1 MKKVILI
8 TGASSGI
15 GKDTALSLIKEGHVV
30 YGVARRLEMMK
41 EIVQAGGHAIKMDIL
56 KERNIDDVVNQ
67 ITKEQNRVDVLIN
80 NAGYGLW
87 GAVETISI
95 NEAKRQFD
103 VNIFGLAYLTKK
115 IIPIMRKQKSGKIIN
130 MSSMGGKV
138 YTPFGAWYHATKYA
152 LEGWSDC
159 LRIEL
164 KSFGIDVILIEPGVI
179 KTEFQDVMMDST
191 VERSIGTPYEKKLKA
206 LEKATQEMYARG
218 IGSPP
223 STITKLIIKAINSHN
238 PKRRYVGGLFAKP
251 MLFIKKWFG
260 DKMYE
265 KAIMSQIKKA
275 KKNN

>member
-15 GKDTALSLIKEGHVV
+15 GKDTALNLIKEGHVV
-30 YGVARRLEMMK
+30 YGVARRLEMMQD
-41 EIVQAGGHAIKMDIL
+41 IIQVGGYAIKMDIL
-56 KERNIDDVVNQ
+56 EERNIDDVVNQ
-67 ITKEQNRVDVLIN
+67 IIKKQNRVDVLIN

-95 NEAKRQFD
+95 DEAKRQFD

-115 IIPIMRKQKSGKIIN
+115 IIPIMREQKSGKIIN

-164 KSFGIDVILIEPGVI
+164 KSFGINVILIEPGVI

-275 KKNN
+275 KKE

>member
-15 GKDTALSLIKEGHVV
+15 GKDTAISLIKHGHVV
-30 YGVARRLEMMK
+30 YGAAIRLEMMQD
-41 EIVQAGGHAIKMDIL
+41 IIQAGGHAIKMDIL

-67 ITKEQNRVDVLIN
+67 IMKEQSRVDVLIN

-95 NEAKRQFD
+95 DEAKRQFD

-275 KKNN
+275 KKE

>member
-1 MKKVILI
+1 MNKVILI

-30 YGVARRLEMMK
+30 YGVARRLEMMQD
-41 EIVQAGGHAIKMDIL
+41 IIQAGGHAIKMDIL
-56 KERNIDDVVNQ
+56 KERNIDEVVNQ
-67 ITKEQNRVDVLIN
+67 IIKEQKRIDILIN

-95 NEAKRQFD
+95 AEAKRQFD

-115 IIPIMRKQKSGKIIN
+115 IIPLMRKQKSGKIIN

-275 KKNN
+275 KKE

>member
-41 EIVQAGGHAIKMDIL
+41 DIVQAGGHAIKMDIL

-67 ITKEQNRVDVLIN
+67 IIKEQSRVDVLIN

-95 NEAKRQFD
+95 DEAKRQFD

-218 IGSPP
+218 IGSPT

-275 KKNN
+275 KKE

>member
-15 GKDTALSLIKEGHVV
+15 GKDTAINLIKHGHVV
-30 YGVARRLEMMK
+30 YGAARRLEMMQD
-41 EIVQAGGHAIKMDIL
+41 IIQAGGHAIKMDIL
-56 KERNIDDVVNQ
+56 KDRNIDDVVNQ
-67 ITKEQNRVDVLIN
+67 IINEQNRIDVLIN

-95 NEAKRQFD
+95 DEAKRQFD

-115 IIPIMRKQKSGKIIN
+115 IIPFMREQKSGKIIN

-191 VERSIGTPYEKKLKA
+191 VERSMGTPYEKKLKA

-275 KKNN
+275 KKE

>member
-30 YGVARRLEMMK
+30 YGVARRLEMMRD
-41 EIVQAGGHAIKMDIL
+41 IAQAGGHAIKMDIL

-67 ITKEQNRVDVLIN
+67 IIKEQSRVDVLIN

-95 NEAKRQFD
+95 DEAKRQFD

-223 STITKLIIKAINSHN
+223 SIITKLIIKAINSHN

-275 KKNN
+275 KKE

>member
-15 GKDTALSLIKEGHVV
+15 GKDTAISLIKHGHLV
-30 YGVARRLEMMK
+30 YGAARRLEMMQD
-41 EIVQAGGHAIKMDIL
+41 IIQAGGHAIKMDIL
-56 KERNIDDVVNQ
+56 KEKNIDDVVNQ
-67 ITKEQNRVDVLIN
+67 IIKEQSRVDVLIN

-95 NEAKRQFD
+95 DEAKRQFD

-275 KKNN
+275 KKE

>member
-1 MKKVILI
+1 MGKVILI

-15 GKDTALSLIKEGHVV
+15 GKDTALNLIKEGHIV
-30 YGVARRLEMMK
+30 YGAARRISKMK
-41 EIVQAGGHAIKMDIL
+41 DIVEAGGHSIKMDIL
-56 KERNIDDVVNQ
+56 NNEDVDKAVD
-67 ITKEQNRVDVLIN
+67 RVISEHKRIDVLVN

-95 NEAKRQFD
+95 DEAKRQFD

-115 IIPIMRKQKSGKIIN
+115 VIPLMRNQKSGKIIN
-130 MSSMGGKV
+130 ISSMGGKV

-164 KSFGIDVILIEPGVI
+164 KSFGINVILIEPGVI

-223 STITKLIIKAINSHN
+223 SVITKLIIKAINSPN

-275 KKNN
+275 KKE

>member
-30 YGVARRLEMMK
+30 YGVARRLEMMQD
-41 EIVQAGGHAIKMDIL
+41 IIQAGGHAIKMDIL
-56 KERNIDDVVNQ
+56 KEKKIDDVVNQ
-67 ITKEQNRVDVLIN
+67 IINEQNRVDVLIN

-95 NEAKRQFD
+95 DEAKRQFD

-115 IIPIMRKQKSGKIIN
+115 VIPIMRKQKSGKIIN

-260 DKMYE
+260 DKLYE
-265 KAIMSQIKKA
+265 KAIKSRIKKTL
-275 KKNN
+275 KK

>member
-1 MKKVILI
+1 MNKVVLI

-15 GKDTALSLIKEGHVV
+15 GKETALSLIKEGHIV
-30 YGVARRLEMMK
+30 YGVARRLEMMQD
-41 EIVQAGGHAIKMDIL
+41 IIQAGGHSIKMDIL
-56 KERNIDDVVNQ
+56 KERNIDEVVNQ
-67 ITKEQNRVDVLIN
+67 IIKEQKRIDILIN

-95 NEAKRQFD
+95 AEAKRQFD

-115 IIPIMRKQKSGKIIN
+115 IIPLMRKQKSGKIIN

-275 KKNN
+275 KKE

>member
-41 EIVQAGGHAIKMDIL
+41 DIVQAGGHAIKMDIL

-67 ITKEQNRVDVLIN
+67 IIKEQSRVDVLIN

-95 NEAKRQFD
+95 DEAKRQFD

-275 KKNN
+275 SKK

>member
-1 MKKVILI
+1 MGKVILI

-15 GKDTALSLIKEGHVV
+15 GKDTALNLIKEGHIV
-30 YGVARRLEMMK
+30 YGAARRISKMK
-41 EIVQAGGHAIKMDIL
+41 DIVEAGGHSIKMDIL
-56 KERNIDDVVNQ
+56 NNEDVDKAVD
-67 ITKEQNRVDVLIN
+67 RVISEHQRIDVLVN

-95 NEAKRQFD
+95 DEAKRQFD

-115 IIPIMRKQKSGKIIN
+115 VIPLMRNQKSGKIIN

-164 KSFGIDVILIEPGVI
+164 KSFGINVILIEPGVI

-223 STITKLIIKAINSHN
+223 SVITKLIIKAINSPN

-275 KKNN
+275 KKE

>member
-15 GKDTALSLIKEGHVV
+15 GKDTAMSLIKHGHVV
-30 YGVARRLEMMK
+30 YGAARRLEMMQD
-41 EIVQAGGHAIKMDIL
+41 IIQAGGHAIKMDIL
-56 KERNIDDVVNQ
+56 NEKNIDDVVNQ
-67 ITKEQNRVDVLIN
+67 IINEQNRIDVLIN

-95 NEAKRQFD
+95 DEAKRQFD

-115 IIPIMRKQKSGKIIN
+115 IIPFMREQKSGKIIN

-275 KKNN
+275 KKE

>member
-8 TGASSGI
+8 TGTSSGI
-15 GKDTALSLIKEGHVV
+15 GKDTALSLIKEGHIV
-30 YGVARRLEMMK
+30 YGAARRLEMMQD
-41 EIVQAGGHAIKMDIL
+41 IVQAGGHAIKMDIL
-56 KERNIDDVVNQ
+56 KDRNIDDVVNQ
-67 ITKEQNRVDVLIN
+67 IINEQNRIDILIN

-95 NEAKRQFD
+95 DEAKRQFD

-115 IIPIMRKQKSGKIIN
+115 IIPFMREQKSGKIIN

-275 KKNN
+275 KKE

>member
-275 KKNN
+275 SKK

>member
-15 GKDTALSLIKEGHVV
+15 GKDTALSLIKEGHIV
-30 YGVARRLEMMK
+30 YGAARRLEMMQD
-41 EIVQAGGHAIKMDIL
+41 IIQAGGHAIKMDIL
-56 KERNIDDVVNQ
+56 KEKNIDDVVNQ
-67 ITKEQNRVDVLIN
+67 IIKEQSRVDVLIN

-95 NEAKRQFD
+95 DEAKRQFD
-103 VNIFGLAYLTKK
+103 VNLFGLAYLTKK

-223 STITKLIIKAINSHN
+223 STITKLIIKAINSNN

-260 DKMYE
+260 DKIYE

-275 KKNN
+275 KKE

>member
-1 MKKVILI
+1 MGKVILI

-15 GKDTALSLIKEGHVV
+15 GKDTALNLIKEGHIV
-30 YGVARRLEMMK
+30 YGAARRISKMK
-41 EIVQAGGHAIKMDIL
+41 DIVEAGGHSIKMDIL
-56 KERNIDDVVNQ
+56 DNEDVDKA
-67 ITKEQNRVDVLIN
+67 INRVISEHKRIDVLVN

-95 NEAKRQFD
+95 DEAKRQFD

-115 IIPIMRKQKSGKIIN
+115 VIPLMRNQKSGKIIN

-164 KSFGIDVILIEPGVI
+164 KSFGINVILIEPGVI

-223 STITKLIIKAINSHN
+223 SVITKLIIKAINSPN

-275 KKNN
+275 KKE

>member
-15 GKDTALSLIKEGHVV
+15 GKDTAMSLIKHGHVV
-30 YGVARRLEMMK
+30 YGAARRLEMMQD
-41 EIVQAGGHAIKMDIL
+41 IIQAGGHAIKMDIL
-56 KERNIDDVVNQ
+56 KDRNIDDVVNQ
-67 ITKEQNRVDVLIN
+67 IINEQNRIDVLIN

-95 NEAKRQFD
+95 DEAKRQFD

-115 IIPIMRKQKSGKIIN
+115 IIPFMREQKSGKIIN

-275 KKNN
+275 KKE

>member
-15 GKDTALSLIKEGHVV
+15 GKDTAISLIKHGHVV
-30 YGVARRLEMMK
+30 YGAARRLEMMQD
-41 EIVQAGGHAIKMDIL
+41 IIQAGGHAIKMDIL
-56 KERNIDDVVNQ
+56 KEKNIDDVVNQ
-67 ITKEQNRVDVLIN
+67 IIKEQSRVDVLIN

-95 NEAKRQFD
+95 DEAKRQFD

-115 IIPIMRKQKSGKIIN
+115 IIPFMREQKSGKIIN

-275 KKNN
+275 KKE

>member
-1 MKKVILI
+1 VNKVVLI

-15 GKDTALSLIKEGHVV
+15 GKETALSLIKEGHIV
-30 YGVARRLEMMK
+30 YGVARRLEMMQD
-41 EIVQAGGHAIKMDIL
+41 IIQAGGHSIKMDIL
-56 KERNIDDVVNQ
+56 KERNIDEVVNQ
-67 ITKEQNRVDVLIN
+67 IIKEQKRIDILIN

-95 NEAKRQFD
+95 AEAKRQFD

-115 IIPIMRKQKSGKIIN
+115 IIPLMRKQKSGKIIN

-206 LEKATQEMYARG
+206 LEKATQEMYERG

-223 STITKLIIKAINSHN
+223 STITKLIVKAINSHH

-275 KKNN
+275 KKE

>member
-1 MKKVILI
+1 VNKVILI

-30 YGVARRLEMMK
+30 YGAARRLEMMQD
-41 EIVQAGGHAIKMDIL
+41 IIQAGGHAIKMDIL
-56 KERNIDDVVNQ
+56 KERNIDEVVNQ
-67 ITKEQNRVDVLIN
+67 IVKEQNRIDVLIN

-95 NEAKRQFD
+95 AEAKRQFD

-115 IIPIMRKQKSGKIIN
+115 IIPMMRKQKSGKIIN

-159 LRIEL
+159 LRMEL
-164 KSFGIDVILIEPGVI
+164 KNFGIHVILIEPGVI

-191 VERSIGTPYEKKLKA
+191 VERSIGTPYEKKLRA
-206 LEKATQEMYARG
+206 LKKATQEMYARG

-223 STITKLIIKAINSHN
+223 STITNLIIKAINSNN
-238 PKRRYVGGLFAKP
+238 PQRRYVGGLFAKP
-251 MLFIKKWFG
+251 MLLIKKWFG
-260 DKMYE
+260 DKIYE
-265 KAIMSQIKKA
+265 KAILSQIKKA
-275 KKNN
+275 KKE

>member
-15 GKDTALSLIKEGHVV
+15 GKDTALSLIKQGHVV

-41 EIVQAGGHAIKMDIL
+41 DIIHAGGHAIKMDIL

-67 ITKEQNRVDVLIN
+67 IIKEQSRVDVLIN

-95 NEAKRQFD
+95 DEAKRQFD

-275 KKNN
+275 KKE

>member
-15 GKDTALSLIKEGHVV
+15 GKDTAISLIKHGHVV
-30 YGVARRLEMMK
+30 YGAARRLEMMQD
-41 EIVQAGGHAIKMDIL
+41 IIQAGGHAIKMDIL
-56 KERNIDDVVNQ
+56 KDRNIDDVVNQ
-67 ITKEQNRVDVLIN
+67 IIKEQNRIDVLIN

-95 NEAKRQFD
+95 DEAKRQFD

-115 IIPIMRKQKSGKIIN
+115 IIPFMREQKSGKTIN

-191 VERSIGTPYEKKLKA
+191 IERSIGTPYEKKLKA

-275 KKNN
+275 NKE

>member
-15 GKDTALSLIKEGHVV
+15 GKDTALNLIKEGHVV
-30 YGVARRLEMMK
+30 YGVARRLEMMQD
-41 EIVQAGGHAIKMDIL
+41 IIQVGGYAIKMDIL
-56 KERNIDDVVNQ
+56 EERNIDDVVNQ
-67 ITKEQNRVDVLIN
+67 IIKKQNRVDVLIN

-95 NEAKRQFD
+95 YEAKRQFD

-115 IIPIMRKQKSGKIIN
+115 IIPIMREQKSGKIIN

-164 KSFGIDVILIEPGVI
+164 KSFGINVILIEPGVI

-275 KKNN
+275 KKE

>member
-41 EIVQAGGHAIKMDIL
+41 DIVQAGGHAIKMDIL

-67 ITKEQNRVDVLIN
+67 IIKEQSRVDVLIN

-95 NEAKRQFD
+95 DEAKRQFD

-260 DKMYE
+260 DIMYE

-275 KKNN
+275 KKE

>member
-15 GKDTALSLIKEGHVV
+15 GKDTAISLIKHGHVV
-30 YGVARRLEMMK
+30 YGAARRLEMMQD
-41 EIVQAGGHAIKMDIL
+41 IIQAGGHAIKMDIL
-56 KERNIDDVVNQ
+56 KDRNIDDVVNQ
-67 ITKEQNRVDVLIN
+67 IINEQNRIDILIN

-95 NEAKRQFD
+95 DEAKRQFD

-115 IIPIMRKQKSGKIIN
+115 IIPFMREQKSGKIIN

-275 KKNN
+275 KKE

>member
-15 GKDTALSLIKEGHVV
+15 GKDTALSLIKEGHLV

-41 EIVQAGGHAIKMDIL
+41 DIVRAGGHAIKMDIL

-67 ITKEQNRVDVLIN
+67 IIKEQSRVDILIN

-95 NEAKRQFD
+95 DEAKRQFD

-206 LEKATQEMYARG
+206 LEKATQEMYARD

-275 KKNN
+275 KKE

>member
-1 MKKVILI
+1 MNKVVLI

-15 GKDTALSLIKEGHVV
+15 GKDTALSLIKEGHIV
-30 YGVARRLEMMK
+30 YGVARRLEMMQD
-41 EIVQAGGHAIKMDIL
+41 IIQAGGHAIKMDIL
-56 KERNIDDVVNQ
+56 KEKNIDEVVNQ
-67 ITKEQNRVDVLIN
+67 IIKEQKRIDILIN

-95 NEAKRQFD
+95 AEAKRQFD

-115 IIPIMRKQKSGKIIN
+115 IIPLMRKQKSGKIIN

-206 LEKATQEMYARG
+206 LEKATQEMYERG

-223 STITKLIIKAINSHN
+223 STITKLIVKAINSHH

-275 KKNN
+275 KKNK

>member
-1 MKKVILI
+1 MEKVILI

-41 EIVQAGGHAIKMDIL
+41 DIVQAGGHAIKMDIL

-67 ITKEQNRVDVLIN
+67 IIKEQSRVDVLIN

-95 NEAKRQFD
+95 DEAKRQFD

-265 KAIMSQIKKA
+265 KAIMSQIKTA
-275 KKNN
+275 KKE

>member
-67 ITKEQNRVDVLIN
+67 IIKEQSRVDVLIN

-95 NEAKRQFD
+95 DEARRQFD

-179 KTEFQDVMMDST
+179 KTEFQDVMMNST
-191 VERSIGTPYEKKLKA
+191 VERSIGTPYENKLKA
-206 LEKATQEMYARG
+206 LEKATKEMYDRG
-218 IGSPP
+218 IGSPT

-238 PKRRYVGGLFAKP
+238 PNRRYVGGLFAKP

-275 KKNN
+275 KKE

>member
-1 MKKVILI
+1 MNINLAI
-8 TGASSGI
+8 N
-15 GKDTALSLIKEGHVV
+15 EGS
-30 YGVARRLEMMK
+30 K
-41 EIVQAGGHAIKMDIL
+41 IL
-56 KERNIDDVVNQ
+56 KNKLIPNPTLDAEILMAKTINKDRNYILLNSNYFVN
-67 ITKEQNRVDVLIN
+67 KNDLNNFYKLIHQRSLGN
-80 NAGYGLW
+80 P
-87 GAVETISI
+87 V
-95 NEAKRQFD
+95 
-103 VNIFGLAYLTKK
+103 AYLTKK
-115 IIPIMRKQKSGKIIN
+115 IIPFMREQKSGKIIN

-164 KSFGIDVILIEPGVI
+164 KSFGVDVILIEPGVI

-275 KKNN
+275 KKE

>member
-15 GKDTALSLIKEGHVV
+15 GKDTAISLIKDGHIV
-30 YGVARRLEMMK
+30 YGAARRLEMMQD
-41 EIVQAGGHAIKMDIL
+41 IIQAGGHAIKMDIL
-56 KERNIDDVVNQ
+56 KDRNIDDVVNQ
-67 ITKEQNRVDVLIN
+67 IINEQNRIDVLIN

-95 NEAKRQFD
+95 DEAKRQFD

-275 KKNN
+275 KKE

>member
-1 MKKVILI
+1 MNKVILI

-15 GKDTALSLIKEGHVV
+15 GKNTALSLIKDGHVV
-30 YGVARRLEMMK
+30 YGVARRLEMMQD
-41 EIVQAGGHAIKMDIL
+41 IIQAGGHAIKMDIL

-67 ITKEQNRVDVLIN
+67 IVKEQNRIDILIN

-95 NEAKRQFD
+95 AEAKRQFD

-115 IIPIMRKQKSGKIIN
+115 IIPLMRKQKSGKIIN

-159 LRIEL
+159 LRMEL
-164 KSFGIDVILIEPGVI
+164 KNFGIHVILIEPGVI

-191 VERSIGTPYEKKLKA
+191 VERSIGTPYEKKLRA
-206 LEKATQEMYARG
+206 LKKATQEMYARG

-223 STITKLIIKAINSHN
+223 STITKLIIKAINSNN
-238 PKRRYVGGLFAKP
+238 PQRRYVGGLFAKP
-251 MLFIKKWFG
+251 MLLIKKWFG
-260 DKMYE
+260 DKIYE

-275 KKNN
+275 KKE